1 MNLFQIDEE
10 IMNCC
15 IDTETGEVVNAE
27 YLEQLQMDRDIKIEN
42 IACWIKNLQADAEA
56 LKAQKQAFA
65 DRQKAAENKAESLK
79 KYLSEYLGG
88 QKFSTDKVAISF
100 RKTSAVNVIDMT
112 KIPEEFLK
120 YKDPEPDKTAI
131 KNAIKEGAV
140 VAGAEVVEGQSISIK

>member
-10 IMNCC
+10 IMSCV
-15 IDTETGEVVNAE
+15 DMETGEVIDTERLA
-27 YLEQLQMDRDIKIEN
+27 QLQMDRDTKIEN
-42 IACWIKNLQADAEA
+42 IACWIKNLLSDAEA

-65 DRQKAAENKAESLK
+65 DRQKAAESKADSLK

-112 KIPEEFLK
+112 QIPEEFLK
-120 YKDPEPDKTAI
+120 FAEPTADKTAI
-131 KNAIKEGAV
+131 KNAIKAGNV
-140 VAGAEVVEGQSISIK
+140 IAGAEIVEGQSISIK